1 LRTLGLL
8 GRPRRS
14 KELEILA
21 LRHERAIL
29 RRQTSRPR
37 LTRAERAPLA
47 SLSRSLARPAWAVFP
62 VKPETRLRWHR
73 ELIVRR
79 WTSWH
84 RRPGRPLVE
93 RPLRELILRL
103 ADENPPWGYERI
115 VGELRVRGSK
125 MRVQ

>member
-1 LRTLGLL
+1 L

-37 LTRAERAPLA
+37 LRRAERALLA

-62 VKPETRLRWHR
+62 VKPETLLRWHR

-84 RRPGRPLVE
+84 RRPGRSLVE

-103 ADENPPWGYERI
+103 ADENPPWGYERV
-115 VGELRVRGSK
+115 VGELKVRGSK